1 MYRDYEVPMSATTN
15 PAHLSTFG
23 DRLAR
28 RAAEVDSLLCIGLD
42 PAIGRMPEG
51 IPDTA
56 DGVIEFCE
64 RLVDA
69 TADLALAFKPNLA
82 FFLAYGAD
90 GLDALYT
97 VRDMI
102 PSDVPVLLDCKI
114 GDVGST
120 ATAYATAWFDE
131 LDVDAITVHPYLGE
145 DSLEPFLE
153 RSDKGVFV
161 LAKTSNPGSG
171 DLQDRTLGD
180 TGLPLYEYVAARAAE
195 WDASYPATVG
205 LVVGATWPDQLRQ
218 IRDVA
223 PTLPILLPGLGT
235 QGGDL
240 EASVRAGMTADS
252 TGLLCSSSRGIMYA
266 SSGSDFAEAAREAA
280 IRLRDDIDAV
290 RRARG

>member
-1 MYRDYEVPMSATTN
+1 MSATTN

-240 EASVRAGMTADS
+240 EASVRAGMTADG

>member
-1 MYRDYEVPMSATTN
+1 MSATTN

-240 EASVRAGMTADS
+240 EASVRAGMTADG

-280 IRLRDDIDAV
+280 IRLRDDIEAV

>member
-1 MYRDYEVPMSATTN
+1 MSTSDS
-15 PAHLSTFG
+15 PDSDQTFG
-23 DRLAR
+23 ARLAR
-28 RAAEVDSLLCIGLD
+28 RAATADSLLCIGLD
-42 PAIGRMPEG
+42 PAIGRMPAG

-97 VRDMI
+97 TRDMI
-102 PSDVPVLLDCKI
+102 PDDVPVVLDCKI
-114 GDVGST
+114 GDIGST

-153 RSDKGVFV
+153 RADKGVFV

-171 DLQDRTLGD
+171 DLQDMALAETD
-180 TGLPLYEYVAARAAE
+180 CPLYQYVASRAAD

-218 IRDVA
+218 VRDVA
-223 PTLPILLPGLGT
+223 PNLPILLPGLGT

-240 EASVRAGMTADS
+240 EGSVRAGLDREGA
-252 TGLLCSSSRGIMYA
+252 GLLCSSSRGIMYA
-266 SSGSDFAEAAREAA
+266 SSGDDFADAARAA
-280 IRLRDDIDAV
+280 ALRLRDEINTV
-290 RRARG
+290 RRAGS

>member
-1 MYRDYEVPMSATTN
+1 MSATTN

-145 DSLEPFLE
+145 DSLEPFLK

-240 EASVRAGMTADS
+240 EASVRAGMTADG

>member
-1 MYRDYEVPMSATTN
+1 MSTKN
-15 PAHLSTFG
+15 SSDNDQTFG
-23 DRLAR
+23 ARLTR
-28 RAAEVDSLLCIGLD
+28 RAATANSLLCIGLD
-42 PAIGRMPEG
+42 PAIGRMPAG

-97 VRDMI
+97 IRDI
-102 PSDVPVLLDCKI
+102 VPDDVPVVLDCKI
-114 GDVGST
+114 GDIGST

-131 LDVDAITVHPYLGE
+131 LNVDAITVHPYLGE

-153 RSDKGVFV
+153 RPDKGVLV

-171 DLQDRTLGD
+171 DLQDKTLAE
-180 TGLPLYEYVAARAAE
+180 TQCPLYRYVASRAAD
-195 WDASYPATVG
+195 WDERYPATVG

-240 EASVRAGMTADS
+240 EGALRAGLDS
-252 TGLLCSSSRGIMYA
+252 NGAGLLCSSSRGIMYA
-266 SSGSDFAEAAREAA
+266 SSEDDFAAAARTAA
-280 IRLRDDIDAV
+280 LRLRDEINAV
-290 RRARG
+290 RRLPN